1 MIPLPDGIETAQKE
15 FERWRGRERRL
26 LDALA
31 QVDEESRRL
40 SEELVK
46 VEQQISYYDSLARD
60 MKRELAPSGLSSLL
74 SSFRKS

>member
-1 MIPLPDGIETAQKE
+1 MPDPIETTQKE

-31 QVDEESRRL
+31 QVEEESRRL
-40 SEELVK
+40 GEELTK
-46 VEQQISYYDSLARD
+46 VEQQITYYDSLTRD
-60 MKRELAPSGLSSLL
+60 MKRELGPSGLSSLL